1 MGTFSPDL
9 VSGIII
15 RSRVRLARNLRD
27 YPFKVKSDADAHEIV
42 KKVNRA
48 LVKAGT
54 FNLYFI
60 SNLSGLKLE
69 AMKEKYLISQNLID
83 NGEFG
88 AVLINSDE
96 SVSVMVHEEDVI
108 REQCFMKGLRLS
120 EAYKRLTQID
130 DELAKNLDIAYSER
144 FGYLTACTTNVG
156 TGLRASVMLFLPAL
170 TLSGKIKRIAGEIA
184 EYGLTVRGA
193 YGEGST
199 AEGYAYQISNEV
211 TLGVSEYEIIK
222 RVEDAVSSICE
233 LERSETARIFGK
245 TELKT
250 MDRVKKAFGVLTN
263 AVLLPYNEFLTHI
276 SEVKLGANLGLI
288 DFKDVG
294 EIDDLIVNVRPA
306 ILCEQYGKRLSET
319 DRDLLRAEIVGK
331 KLLKIKEN

>member
-27 YPFKVKSDADAHEIV
+27 YPFKVTGERDAHEIV

-54 FNLYFI
+54 FNLYFV

-144 FGYLTACTTNVG
+144 FGYLTACATNVG

-211 TLGVSEYEIIK
+211 TLGLSEIEI
-222 RVEDAVSSICE
+222 
-233 LERSETARIFGK
+233 
-245 TELKT
+245 LKT
-250 MDRVKKAFGVLTN
+250 VNETCEKIAEAERREMEHIYGAQQLKTTDRARKAFGILTN
-263 AVLLPYNEFLTHI
+263 ALLLPYDEFLARI
-276 SEVKLGANLGLI
+276 AEVKLGAMLGMTEI
-288 DFKDVG
+288 TDV
-294 EIDDLIVNVRPA
+294 EKLDDLILRVRPA
-306 ILCEQYGKRLSET
+306 VLCDNYGKALSATE
-319 DRDLLRAEIVGK
+319 RDLVRAEVVASQ
-331 KLLKIKEN
+331 LLKLKE